1 MSSVGSSAQLRAKS
15 ATSSHPCWARVK
27 WDRPGEGD
35 DGCALIGLA
44 MTGHDGAEPG
54 WSARLHDAAAQ
65 ALADLAGTVEPLRGR
80 LAGLDRRRLRAV
92 MGAGAFEAVDAAA
105 TPSTRR
111 GSWLGSGPRTQQ
123 QASRAWLTKVR
134 PRRS

>member
-1 MSSVGSSAQLRAKS
+1 
-15 ATSSHPCWARVK
+15 
-27 WDRPGEGD
+27 
-35 DGCALIGLA
+35 